1 MLIFGKVRKK
11 PKPQGN
17 PPWLTW
23 SVTALILYMIY
34 NQYMDRKNG
43 LIDGRLQPNYS
54 QNQPTNQTTTPDVK
68 QAEVEPESLK
78 NESKNEAIVEK
89 NTPAI
94 SEKITIRGDI
104 EGRGIAA
111 SCGHLLQI
119 NYDEVAPE
127 NSNFKP
133 KENISLEIKAG
144 LKSSSLWQDAIN
156 GMKVG
161 GVRQINIKAAD
172 VYNEKQLTE
181 NSLKASD
188 LLEYKIELK
197 SLEPAQNPDEIALQ
211 IIDNNSGEGEAL
223 KCTQQAEFIL
233 TIWGIDGKKL
243 YETDGKSPLKTRIGY
258 NDYFYGLDQ
267 TLLAMKVKGN
277 RTAIIP
283 PSYAILS
290 KSAENIFKDKIASN
304 QMIVVQVKLLA
315 IK

>member
-43 LIDGRLQPNYS
+43 VVDGKLQ
-54 QNQPTNQTTTPDVK
+54 TNQTENQSVNQAASTNVTQNMVPTEPTIQASK
-68 QAEVEPESLK
+68 AEVKKEKSTPE
-78 NESKNEAIVEK
+78 
-89 NTPAI
+89 I

-104 EGRGIAA
+104 EGRGVAA

-119 NYDEVAPE
+119 NYDESAPE
-127 NSNFKP
+127 NPSFKA
-133 KENISLEIKAG
+133 KENISLEIKSG
-144 LKSSSLWQDAIN
+144 LKATSLWQESIN

-161 GVRQINIKAAD
+161 GVRQINLKAND
-172 VYNEKQLTE
+172 VYSEKQLTE
-181 NSLKASD
+181 NNLKASD
-188 LLEYKIELK
+188 ILEYKIELK
-197 SLEPAQNPDEIALQ
+197 SLEPAQNPDEITMQ
-211 IIDNNSGEGEAL
+211 IIDNKIGDGEQL
-223 KCTQQAEFIL
+223 KCTQQAEVAVTL
-233 TIWGIDGKKL
+233 WGIDGKKL
-243 YETDGKSPLKTRIGY
+243 YETDAKSPLKSRIGY

-267 TLLAMKVKGN
+267 TLLDMQIGGE

-283 PSYAILS
+283 PSYAALN
-290 KSAENIFKDKIASN
+290 KSAESIFKEKIVAN
-304 QMIVVQVKLLA
+304 QMVVVQVKLLA